1 MPGFWIA
8 GLGLFMEAESL
19 VSESSEREHLRRCIA
34 EAREQL
40 REVEN
45 QSEVPESGQSNSSRG
60 QSAFL
65 LNNSQYFGSCT
76 SFSIKA
82 FRAWQQQVH
91 PSLSLYIHQGSFLR
105 GT

>member
-19 VSESSEREHLRRCIA
+19 VSESSEREHLRSCIA

-40 REVEN
+40 REVKN

-65 LNNSQYFGSCT
+65 LKFSVLWLAYF
-76 SFSIKA
+76 F
-82 FRAWQQQVH
+82 
-91 PSLSLYIHQGSFLR
+91 LY
-105 GT
+105 